1 VFVKGSES
9 VRPSG
14 TAERV
19 PAGLRGVASRPRDV
33 KHLALILFV
42 LLATACQ
49 QAHNPAR
56 TAGTGQLNTKGVTGT
71 TPSSTS
77 PSETEGGGQAGNDVG
92 LRRDLCYAV
101 HFSGDVDG
109 DGTLDRVWL
118 GGQAFPSGACPAE
131 QSRRRILVIDL
142 HRDGLPDV
150 TSTAMDCSTWCV
162 LFALADLNAD
172 GVAEI
177 LVNEGH
183 LAPPVSAIIGVYQL
197 RNAHLEPVELPDG
210 GNRFG
215 LANSWTGY
223 SGAFCGA
230 AGNFVLWSGTTDGG
244 GTLRKVGWYT
254 YGLDPTA
261 LRFELDGVHG
271 PTATHELPASTGYD
285 GHLCGAPTLPLG

>member
-1 VFVKGSES
+1 MRTRGATEKV
-9 VRPSG
+9 PS
-14 TAERV
+14 
-19 PAGLRGVASRPRDV
+19 GLRGAASRSRNV
-33 KHLALILFV
+33 NNLALIFFV

-49 QAHNPAR
+49 QTHNPAK
-56 TAGTGQLNTKGVTGT
+56 TAGTGRLKTKGVMGA

-77 PSETEGGGQAGNDVG
+77 PSETESGGVAGIDVG
-92 LRRDLCYAV
+92 LRRSLCDAV

-109 DGTLDRVWL
+109 DGAVDRVWL

-131 QSRRRILVIDL
+131 PSRRRILVVDL
-142 HRDGLPDV
+142 HRDGSPDV

-183 LAPPVSAIIGVYQL
+183 LAPPVSALIGTYEL
-197 RNAHLEPVELPDG
+197 RNGHLGPVKLPDG

-230 AGNFVLWSGTTDGG
+230 AGTFALWSGTTDGG

-261 LRFELDGVHG
+261 LRFDLVGVHG

-285 GHLCGAPTLPLG
+285 GHMCGAPTLPLG